1 MSDFNIYY
9 NNRNGTIHI
18 KNKHTGFNDNINNIN
33 NINPNNYVKN
43 IAEENKKEKFN
54 PEKISIN
61 KKDEELKDEQ
71 QSNEMNSYI
80 KNIFQEENNKKS
92 LDYKTFLSNKNS
104 NKEINKETSTNTD
117 DIINNINNINPNN
130 YVKNIGE
137 ENRKEKFNP
146 ERFSI
151 NKKDEDLK
159 DEQQPNEINSYIK
172 NFQEENNKKLLDYKT
187 FLSNKNSNK
196 EINKETDNYINNN
209 NLIEIDA
216 NDFFKKFQS
225 ISNNKK
231 DEYNKNNINFIEGPR
246 GYPGIVGPLGPTGE
260 QGPHGLPGL
269 QGPSG
274 QPGPL
279 GQPGQPGPQGQQGPP
294 GHPGPPG
301 PQGLLGPEGFPG
313 PPGPQG
319 LIGRQGL
326 IGPQGLPGQ
335 PGPPGQ
341 PGLRGPPGESVSK
354 EEILELIES
363 VYPKFKININ
373 EKALYGIKRVC
384 AQEINK
390 INAKNSISNNLRI
403 KLNNMKNNNPIF
415 DTFYL
420 SPNILEINQQNC
432 DNYINEKNIEQVSNI
447 YNMNNFDYFPND
459 YTPSGFPIELKNNT
473 LVIEKIKWNIMQ
485 HITDTKYDETHLLG
499 FVPKENE
506 FNYVNMELE
515 VTFELHSQLP
525 FNLLNNRSNICPY
538 RNNTSTNNFNCSNTC
553 LYNTEK
559 TKIKI
564 NNLSDNSNLKIEI
577 PIFAHSYIKNAL
589 LCIKVGIS
597 PESMYNLKGY
607 DKYNNIAY
615 GFIPF
620 NQMIINFEHHFE

>member
-18 KNKHTGFNDNINNIN
+18 KNKQTSFNDYIN

-43 IAEENKKEKFN
+43 IGEENKKEKFN
-54 PEKISIN
+54 PEKFSIN
-61 KKDEELKDEQ
+61 KKDEDLKDEQ
-71 QSNEMNSYI
+71 QSNEINSYI
-80 KNIFQEENNKKS
+80 KNIFQEENNKKI

-117 DIINNINNINPNN
+117 
-130 YVKNIGE
+130 
-137 ENRKEKFNP
+137 
-146 ERFSI
+146 
-151 NKKDEDLK
+151 
-159 DEQQPNEINSYIK
+159 
-172 NFQEENNKKLLDYKT
+172 
-187 FLSNKNSNK
+187 
-196 EINKETDNYINNN
+196 NYINNN

-216 NDFFKKFQS
+216 NDFFNKFQS
-225 ISNNKK
+225 LSNNKK
-231 DEYNKNNINFIEGPR
+231 EEQNNIIFNEGPR
-246 GYPGIVGPLGPTGE
+246 GYPGLI
-260 QGPHGLPGL
+260 
-269 QGPSG
+269 
-274 QPGPL
+274 
-279 GQPGQPGPQGQQGPP
+279 GPQGPEGPP
-294 GHPGPPG
+294 GLPGPPG

-326 IGPQGLPGQ
+326 IGPQGLPGP
-335 PGPPGQ
+335 PGPPGI
-341 PGLRGPPGESVSK
+341 RGQPGESVSK

-363 VYPKFKININ
+363 IYPKFKINVN
-373 EKALYGIKRVC
+373 EKALYGIKRVS

-390 INAKNSISNNLRI
+390 LNAKNSISNNLRI

-432 DNYINEKNIEQVSNI
+432 DNYIHEKNIEQVSNI
-447 YNMNNFDYFPND
+447 YNINNFDYFPND

-473 LVIEKIKWNIMQ
+473 LIIENIKWNIMQ
-485 HITDTKYDETHLLG
+485 HITDTKYDETNLLG
-499 FVPKENE
+499 FVPKENQY
-506 FNYVNMELE
+506 NYVNMELE

-538 RNNTSTNNFNCSNTC
+538 RNNNSTSNFNCSNTC

-559 TKIKI
+559 TKLKI
-564 NNLSDNSNLKIEI
+564 NSLSDNSNLKIEI
-577 PIFAHSYIKNAL
+577 PINSHSYVKNAL
-589 LCIKVGIS
+589 LCIKVGVS

-620 NQMIINFEHHFE
+620 NQIIINFEYHFE

>member
-18 KNKHTGFNDNINNIN
+18 KNKHNVLNENIN
-33 NINPNNYVKN
+33 NINPNNYVNNINEIKN
-43 IAEENKKEKFN
+43 EIKNVNKNSKEENKKEKFN
-54 PEKISIN
+54 PEK
-61 KKDEELKDEQ
+61 
-71 QSNEMNSYI
+71 
-80 KNIFQEENNKKS
+80 
-92 LDYKTFLSNKNS
+92 
-104 NKEINKETSTNTD
+104 
-117 DIINNINNINPNN
+117 
-130 YVKNIGE
+130 
-137 ENRKEKFNP
+137 
-146 ERFSI
+146 FSI
-151 NKKDEDLK
+151 NKE
-159 DEQQPNEINSYIK
+159 SST
-172 NFQEENNKKLLDYKT
+172 NN
-187 FLSNKNSNK
+187 
-196 EINKETDNYINNN
+196 DNYINN

-216 NDFFKKFQS
+216 NEFFKKFQP
-225 ISNNKK
+225 IPNNKK
-231 DEYNKNNINFIEGPR
+231 DEHNNISFMEGPR
-246 GYPGIVGPLGPTGE
+246 GYPGLVGP
-260 QGPHGLPGL
+260 QGPP
-269 QGPSG
+269 GPSG
-274 QPGPL
+274 QPGP
-279 GQPGQPGPQGQQGPP
+279 PGPQGLIGPEGFP
-294 GHPGPPG
+294 GPPGPPG

-326 IGPQGLPGQ
+326 IGPQGLPGP
-335 PGPPGQ
+335 PGPPGIRGA
-341 PGLRGPPGESVSK
+341 PGVSVSK

-363 VYPKFKININ
+363 VYPKFKINVN
-373 EKALYGIKRVC
+373 EKALYGIKRVS

-390 INAKNSISNNLRI
+390 LNAKNSISNNLRI

-432 DNYINEKNIEQVSNI
+432 DNYIHEKNIEQVSNI

-459 YTPSGFPIELKNNT
+459 YTPSGFPVELKNNK
-473 LVIEKIKWNIMQ
+473 LIIENIKWNIMQ
-485 HITDTKYDETHLLG
+485 HITDTKYDETNLLG

-538 RNNTSTNNFNCSNTC
+538 RNNTSTHNFNCSNTC

-564 NNLSDNSNLKIEI
+564 NNLSDNSNSKIEI

-620 NQMIINFEHHFE
+620 NQIIINFEYYFE

>member
-9 NNRNGTIHI
+9 NNRNGTIYV
-18 KNKHTGFNDNINNIN
+18 KNKHPVINDNIN
-33 NINPNNYVKN
+33 NINPNNYVNNINDIKNVNKN
-43 IAEENKKEKFN
+43 IKEENKKEKFN
-54 PEKISIN
+54 PEK
-61 KKDEELKDEQ
+61 
-71 QSNEMNSYI
+71 
-80 KNIFQEENNKKS
+80 
-92 LDYKTFLSNKNS
+92 FL
-104 NKEINKETSTNTD
+104 INKESSTN
-117 DIINNINNINPNN
+117 
-130 YVKNIGE
+130 
-137 ENRKEKFNP
+137 
-146 ERFSI
+146 
-151 NKKDEDLK
+151 
-159 DEQQPNEINSYIK
+159 
-172 NFQEENNKKLLDYKT
+172 
-187 FLSNKNSNK
+187 
-196 EINKETDNYINNN
+196 TDNYINNN

-216 NDFFKKFQS
+216 NEFFKKFQP

-231 DEYNKNNINFIEGPR
+231 EEHNSDNISFIEGSR
-246 GYPGIVGPLGPTGE
+246 GYPGLVGHE
-260 QGPHGLPGL
+260 VR
-269 QGPSG
+269 
-274 QPGPL
+274 
-279 GQPGQPGPQGQQGPP
+279 
-294 GHPGPPG
+294 PGPPG
-301 PQGLLGPEGFPG
+301 PQGLLGPEGFHG

-326 IGPQGLPGQ
+326 IGPQGLPGP
-335 PGPPGQ
+335 PGPPGT
-341 PGLRGPPGESVSK
+341 RGTPGESVSK

-384 AQEINK
+384 VQEINK
-390 INAKNSISNNLRI
+390 LNVKNSISNNLRI

-432 DNYINEKNIEQVSNI
+432 DNYIHEKNIEQVSNI
-447 YNMNNFDYFPND
+447 NNINNFEYFPND
-459 YTPSGFPIELKNNT
+459 YMPSGFPIELKNNT
-473 LVIEKIKWNIMQ
+473 LVIENIKWNIMQ
-485 HITDTKYDETHLLG
+485 HITDTKYDETNLLG
-499 FVPKENE
+499 IVPRENE
-506 FNYVNMELE
+506 YNYVNMELE

-620 NQMIINFEHHFE
+620 NQMIINFEYHFE